1 VGVCSNH
8 SASDKIIGSLP
19 GVGSRKRSSFF
30 GVQQSPLLRLVVAAD
45 DRATNERRPTDGSG
59 IIMKIHEYQAKGI
72 LKKYD
77 VSVPRGVMAT
87 TREEAEAAARDILE
101 SGATGVV
108 VKAQIHAGGRGKGG
122 GVKLAKSV
130 EEAGE
135 LAGKILGM
143 KLVTHQTGP
152 EGRVVHR
159 LLIEETLPIEKELY
173 LGILVDR
180 GEGKPVFM
188 ASAAGGMD
196 IEQVAAER
204 PEEILKQYIDPGMG
218 LEPFQARKIAFAL
231 GLKPA
236 QINPAVKFLAGLYR
250 AFLETDASLVE
261 INPFISCTDG
271 RLFALDAKLTFD
283 DNALFRHADLRE
295 LRDLSE
301 EDPLEVEASK
311 YNLNYI
317 KLDGSVGCMVNGAGL
332 AMATMDIIKY
342 AGGLPANF
350 LDVGGGANSEQVA
363 HAFEILLSDK
373 SVRAVLINIF
383 GGILRVDT
391 LAAGVVDAAKK
402 TNLQLPVVL
411 RLEGTNVQEGK
422 KILMESGLNFTIAET
437 MKDAADKVV
446 AAARSAA

>member
-1 VGVCSNH
+1 
-8 SASDKIIGSLP
+8 
-19 GVGSRKRSSFF
+19 
-30 GVQQSPLLRLVVAAD
+30 
-45 DRATNERRPTDGSG
+45 
-59 IIMKIHEYQAKGI
+59 MKIHEYQGKAI
-72 LKKYD
+72 LKKYG
-77 VSVPRGVMAT
+77 VAVPRGVMAT
-87 TREEAEAAARDILE
+87 TREATEAAAQDLLG

-122 GVKLAKSV
+122 GVKIAKSV

-135 LAGKILGM
+135 IAGKMLGM

-152 EGRVVHR
+152 EGRIVHR
-159 LLIEETLPIEKELY
+159 LLVEETLPIEKELY

-180 GEGKPVFM
+180 DEGKPVFM

-196 IEQVAAER
+196 IEQVADER
-204 PEEILKQYIDPGMG
+204 PEAILKQYIDPGMG

-231 GLKPA
+231 GLKPL
-236 QINPAVKFLAGLYR
+236 QMNPAVQFLTGLYR

-295 LRDLSE
+295 LRDITE

-342 AGGLPANF
+342 AGGMPANF
-350 LDVGGGANSEQVA
+350 LDVGGGANAEQVA

-391 LAAGVVDAAKK
+391 LAAGVVEAAKK
-402 TNLQLPVVL
+402 TNIQLPVVL
-411 RLEGTNVQEGK
+411 RLEGTNVEEGK
-422 KILMESGLNFTIAET
+422 KILMESGLNFVVAET

-446 AAARSAA
+446 AAARA

>member
-1 VGVCSNH
+1 
-8 SASDKIIGSLP
+8 
-19 GVGSRKRSSFF
+19 
-30 GVQQSPLLRLVVAAD
+30 
-45 DRATNERRPTDGSG
+45 
-59 IIMKIHEYQAKGI
+59 MKIHEYQAKGI
-72 LKKYD
+72 LKKYG
-77 VSVPRGVMAT
+77 VAVPRGSMAT
-87 TREEAEAAARDILE
+87 TREEAEAVAKELMGA
-101 SGATGVV
+101 GATGVV

-122 GVKLAKSV
+122 GVKLARSV

-152 EGRVVHR
+152 EGRIVHR
-159 LLIEETLPIEKELY
+159 LLVEETLPIEKELY

-196 IEQVAAER
+196 IEQVAAET
-204 PEEILKQYIDPGMG
+204 PEKILKQYIDPGMG

-231 GLKPA
+231 GLKA
-236 QINPAVKFLAGLYR
+236 EQINPAVKFLTSLYR
-250 AFLETDASLVE
+250 AFLDSDASLVE
-261 INPFISCTDG
+261 INPFVSCTDG

-295 LRDLSE
+295 LRDLTE

-342 AGGLPANF
+342 AGGMPANF
-350 LDVGGGANSEQVA
+350 LDVGGGANAEQVA

-391 LAAGVVDAAKK
+391 LATGVVEAAKK
-402 TNLQLPVVL
+402 THLQLPVVL

-422 KILMESGLNFTIAET
+422 KILMESGLNFTVTET
-437 MKDAADKVV
+437 MKEAADKVV
-446 AAARSAA
+446 AAARA

>member
-1 VGVCSNH
+1 
-8 SASDKIIGSLP
+8 
-19 GVGSRKRSSFF
+19 
-30 GVQQSPLLRLVVAAD
+30 
-45 DRATNERRPTDGSG
+45 
-59 IIMKIHEYQAKGI
+59 MKIHEYQGKEI
-72 LKKYD
+72 LKKYG
-77 VSVPRGVMAT
+77 VAVPRGTMAT
-87 TREEAEAAARDILE
+87 TREEAEAAAKDILG

-122 GVKLAKSV
+122 GVKIAKSV

-135 LAGKILGM
+135 IAGKMLGM
-143 KLVTHQTGP
+143 KLITHQTGP
-152 EGRVVHR
+152 EGRIVHR
-159 LLIEETLPIEKELY
+159 LLVEETLPIEKELY

-196 IEQVAAER
+196 IEQVAADT
-204 PEEILKQYIDPGMG
+204 PEAILKQYIDPGMG
-218 LEPFQARKIAFAL
+218 LEPFQARKTAFAL
-231 GLKPA
+231 GLKPS
-236 QINPAVKFLAGLYR
+236 QINPAVQFLTSLYR

-295 LRDLSE
+295 LRDITE

-342 AGGLPANF
+342 AGGMPANF
-350 LDVGGGANSEQVA
+350 LDVGGGANAEQVA

-391 LAAGVVDAAKK
+391 LATGVVEAAKK

-422 KILMESGLNFTIAET
+422 KTLMESGLNFTVAET

-446 AAARSAA
+446 AAARA

>member
-1 VGVCSNH
+1 
-8 SASDKIIGSLP
+8 
-19 GVGSRKRSSFF
+19 
-30 GVQQSPLLRLVVAAD
+30 
-45 DRATNERRPTDGSG
+45 
-59 IIMKIHEYQAKGI
+59 MKIHEYQGKQI
-72 LKKYD
+72 LRKYG
-77 VSVPRGVMAT
+77 VAVPRGTMAT
-87 TREEAEAAARDILE
+87 TREEVEAAAREILA

-122 GVKLAKSV
+122 GVKIAKSV

-135 LAGKILGM
+135 IAGKMLGM
-143 KLVTHQTGP
+143 TLVTHQTGP

-159 LLIEETLPIEKELY
+159 LLVEETLPIEKELY

-180 GEGKPVFM
+180 GESKPVFM
-188 ASAAGGMD
+188 ASAAGGME
-196 IEQVAAER
+196 IEQVA
-204 PEEILKQYIDPGMG
+204 EENPDAILKQYIDPGMG

-236 QINPAVKFLAGLYR
+236 QINPAVQFLTGLYR
-250 AFLETDASLVE
+250 AFLDTDASLVE
-261 INPFISCTDG
+261 INPFITCADG

-283 DNALFRHADLRE
+283 DNALFRHPDLRE
-295 LRDLSE
+295 LRDTAE

-317 KLDGSVGCMVNGAGL
+317 KLEGSVGCMVNGAGL

-342 AGGLPANF
+342 AGGMPANF
-350 LDVGGGANSEQVA
+350 LDVGGGANAEQVA

-391 LAAGVVDAAKK
+391 LATGVVEAARK
-402 TNLQLPVVL
+402 TNLKLPVVL

-422 KILMESGLNFTIAET
+422 KILMESGLNFVVAET

-446 AAARSAA
+446 AAAKNAA

>member
-1 VGVCSNH
+1 
-8 SASDKIIGSLP
+8 
-19 GVGSRKRSSFF
+19 
-30 GVQQSPLLRLVVAAD
+30 
-45 DRATNERRPTDGSG
+45 
-59 IIMKIHEYQAKGI
+59 MKIHEYQAKGI
-72 LKKYD
+72 LRKYG
-77 VSVPRGVMAT
+77 VAVPRGTMAT
-87 TREEAEAAARDILE
+87 TREEAEVAAKDILG

-122 GVKLAKSV
+122 GVRIAKSV
-130 EEAGE
+130 QEVGE
-135 LAGKILGM
+135 LAVKMLGM

-152 EGRVVHR
+152 EGRIVRR
-159 LLIEETLPIEKELY
+159 LLVEETLPIEKELY

-204 PEEILKQYIDPGMG
+204 PEAILKQYIDPGMG

-236 QINPAVKFLAGLYR
+236 QINSAVQFLTSLYR
-250 AFLETDASLVE
+250 AFLESDASLVE
-261 INPFISCTDG
+261 INPFISCADG

-295 LRDLSE
+295 LRDITE

-311 YNLNYI
+311 YSLNYI

-350 LDVGGGANSEQVA
+350 LDVGGSASADQVA

-383 GGILRVDT
+383 GGILRVDM
-391 LAAGVVDAAKK
+391 LATGVVEAARK
-402 TNLQLPVVL
+402 TNIQLPVIL

-422 KILMESGLNFTIAET
+422 KILQESGLNFVIAET

-446 AAARSAA
+446 AAAKSAA